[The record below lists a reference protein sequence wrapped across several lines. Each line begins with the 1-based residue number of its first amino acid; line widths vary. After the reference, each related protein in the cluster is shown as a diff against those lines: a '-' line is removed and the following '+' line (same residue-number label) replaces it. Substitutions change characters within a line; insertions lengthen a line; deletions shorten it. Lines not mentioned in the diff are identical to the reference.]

1 MLELLATACAGLF
14 AGAAVFVS
22 AVQHPAALESGTR
35 VAGPL
40 FPPFYRRAASM
51 QAGLAVVGS
60 LAGILAWLSGSGAG
74 WLVGSLLLGSVIP
87 FTLVAMRDVNARLL
101 APELDPGHPELRSC
115 CGAGAGCTPSAA
127 RAARWAS
134 RSSCWRGGAEGGGPV
149 SGRIG

>member
-40 FPPFYRRAASM
+40 FPPFYRRAALM
-51 QAGLAVVGS
+51 QAGLAAVGS

-74 WLVGSLLLGSVIP
+74 WLVGSLLLGSVVP
-87 FTLVAMRDVNARLL
+87 FTLVAMRDLNARLL
-101 APELDPGHPELRSC
+101 APELDPDHPELPELLRRWGRLHAVRSA
-115 CGAGAGCTPSAA
+115 CGGLGFLVFLLAGPG
-127 RAARWAS
+127 
-134 RSSCWRGGAEGGGPV
+134 
-149 SGRIG
+149 